1 METFEH
7 PPFVYGPQPF
17 TQPFPSSLDP
27 SASYPLPKT
36 RHGFTRRSCPTIF
49 DDFSDIRGSETLP
62 PHFITPCRSLGSFHH
77 SQSFSII
84 PHCPSSSPIVLR
96 RPTLSFVVPHCPS
109 SSPIVLHHPS
119 LSLIV
124 PHHPSLSPIVP
135 RCPPSFPVRLLVLYL
150 ILKINPTTPM
160 TTTVRSPTRLMMRPT
175 PNKYR
180 LPHTSP
186 FLVAVPSIFFV
197 SYYSVLLLG
206 RYILRPL
213 FFVAEFCL
221 IGTTGK

>member
-109 SSPIVLHHPS
+109 SS
-119 LSLIV
+119 LIV
-124 PHHPSLSPIVP
+124 PHCPSSSLVVPHRPSLSPIIP
-135 RCPPSFPVRLLVLYL
+135 RETVGAVFDSEDQPDYSDDDDRQIPYPVDDE
-150 ILKINPTTPM
+150 TD
-160 TTTVRSPTRLMMRPT
+160 S
-175 PNKYR
+175 
-180 LPHTSP
+180 
-186 FLVAVPSIFFV
+186 
-197 SYYSVLLLG
+197 
-206 RYILRPL
+206 
-213 FFVAEFCL
+213 E
-221 IGTTGK
+221 